1 MKSLKKIL
9 LILLLPGL
17 VFVSCKKE
25 EGEGGTSSITGKIYV
40 LDYNSAFTYIHDR
53 YYGQDEDVFIVYG
66 DHEYYDDKTSTNF
79 NGVYR
84 FGNLRKGKYTIFTYS
99 DDTTFTE
106 PSEKIVMK
114 VEVEITKN
122 NEEIN
127 LDDIIIAK

>member
-1 MKSLKKIL
+1 MKRFRISIL
-9 LILLLPGL
+9 LILM
-17 VFVSCKKE
+17 VSTIAVSCKKE
-25 EGEGGTSSITGKIYV
+25 EGEGGTSSISGKIYV
-40 LDYNSAFTYIHDR
+40 LDYNSAYTYIHDK

-84 FGNLRKGKYTIFTYS
+84 FGNLRKGKYTIYTYS

-122 NEEIN
+122 NQEIN
-127 LDDIIIAK
+127 LNDIVIAK